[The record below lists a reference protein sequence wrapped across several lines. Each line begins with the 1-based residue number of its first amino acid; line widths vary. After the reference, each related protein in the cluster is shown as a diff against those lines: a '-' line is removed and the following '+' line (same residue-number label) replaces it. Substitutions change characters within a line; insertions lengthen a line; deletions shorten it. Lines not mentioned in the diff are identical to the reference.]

1 MAGKSSKEYWNRRV
15 LVDKAR
21 IINNAEKYLQEHQA
35 KLYGAAE
42 KEIQEE
48 VGKLYQKFADQQ
60 KVSLAEARRLIRDA
74 DFRRIDW
81 DSMVKYAV
89 DNHKEL
95 KAARDK
101 MPGDVV
107 AAMEKEHMAH
117 ERKLAA
123 YTARGKISY
132 LELRQIEI
140 DKKLLDLYDVQQINL
155 YNLLHSEY
163 DDGYYRQVYNIQ
175 QHIGFGH
182 DFIKPNAAAV
192 DKAILNQYQ
201 RQNFSQTLYAH
212 CEHFSKDLK
221 ENLVT
226 GLIRGEN
233 LDRMAHR
240 IHQRMGVSQSAAKRL
255 VRTETAYVY
264 EQATKDAYEECGI
277 EEYEYLAALDNRTSE
292 MCRELDGKHFKV
304 KDALPGKNYPP
315 MHPNCRS
322 TTVCYFPGEEEKKKQ
337 TTRFAKDED
346 GKYYEVPADM
356 TYRQWQNQV
365 SQMNSIKSQLGEK
378 AYRSVKR
385 RVADA
390 PENVQKVWKRY
401 ADRCKIKD
409 AEYKG
414 TAHYDREKKGIY
426 LNKSGIM
433 EDSKIDIGRGMETWS
448 GAYDTLFH
456 ELGHHISGLWCD
468 DQKIPLGGDI
478 ADAWRSKKKFRD
490 SDGKT
495 GYTLNEMLLKE
506 GRSHLD
512 SIMQE
517 LRADAKRNGLPPSG
531 VSAKR
536 VYDNLS
542 GELKEKPIIAARDIS
557 DIWDGITKG
566 KALGYIGHTFSN
578 PKYWDSISVGT
589 EAFAEIFDAAI
600 NNPKSLA
607 EIKSY
612 FPQSYEIFE
621 EIMED
626 IGNE

>member
-1 MAGKSSKEYWNRRV
+1 MAGRGNREYWNRRA

-21 IINNAEKYLQEHQA
+21 IINNAEKYLQEHQE

-42 KEIQEE
+42 KEIQAE
-48 VGKLYQKFADQQ
+48 VEKLYQKFADQQ

-132 LELRQIEI
+132 LELRQVEI

-163 DDGYYRQVYNIQ
+163 DDGHYRQVYNIQ

-212 CEHFSKDLK
+212 YKHFSKDLK

-226 GLIRGEN
+226 GIIRGEN
-233 LDRMAHR
+233 LDRMARR

-255 VRTETAYVY
+255 VRTETAYIY

-277 EEYEYLAALDNRTSE
+277 EEYEYLATLDNRTSE

-304 KDALPGKNYPP
+304 RDALPGKNYPP

-322 TTVCYFPGEEEKKKQ
+322 TTVCYFPDEKEKKKQ
-337 TTRFAKDED
+337 ATRLAKDEN
-346 GKYYEVPADM
+346 GKYYDVPADM
-356 TYRQWQNQV
+356 TYNQWQNKYGTGIMRAQGDGTQEDAPKPQLLFAMEKTDRD
-365 SQMNSIKSQLGEK
+365 SCIKKLKELEKEIENQDYETAYVISKGGK
-378 AYRSVKR
+378 AYRIDGESASV
-385 RVADA
+385 
-390 PENVQKVWKRY
+390 N
-401 ADRCKIKD
+401 I
-409 AEYKG
+409 
-414 TAHYDREKKGIY
+414 
-426 LNKSGIM
+426 
-433 EDSKIDIGRGMETWS
+433 
-448 GAYDTLFH
+448 
-456 ELGHHISGLWCD
+456 
-468 DQKIPLGGDI
+468 
-478 ADAWRSKKKFRD
+478 
-490 SDGKT
+490 
-495 GYTLNEMLLKE
+495 
-506 GRSHLD
+506 
-512 SIMQE
+512 
-517 LRADAKRNGLPPSG
+517 NGLP
-531 VSAKR
+531 KR
-536 VYDNLS
+536 
-542 GELKEKPIIAARDIS
+542 ELYNAYMTHNHPPRETRYSFSSFDIS
-557 DIWDGITKG
+557 E
-566 KALGYIGHTFSN
+566 AMRNRFSELRGFDDQFE
-578 PKYWDSISVGT
+578 YSISFRKDT
-589 EAFAEIFDAAI
+589 KFEEADVIQHRFTTDFYYAVLDDVMSGAEIDMDLDEYHEI
-600 NNPKSLA
+600 NKRMA
-607 EIKSY
+607 EEY
-612 FPQSYEIFE
+612 RYDYERKPRRAGGTGE
-621 EIMED
+621 AQE
-626 IGNE
+626 